1 MDGAMVTLEAYL
13 HPMVPAWPLGADN
26 NWLPLWRC
34 GESDQRSFNTENCQ
48 IWFDAR
54 TDIVWC
60 SHEMD
65 WNYSEIFTRNIGL
78 KGFIQIH
85 FTRVTTLTPLQWVD
99 RGRDQGRRG
108 EENQSSIHL
117 MSENR
122 CFVLALWGK
131 PVNMEMKVLT
141 RHLHPMA
148 YPGHHAG
155 VTTDSS
161 AQTEESVRLLIPRI
175 ALNYY
180 GQKQRRTNR
189 CHTRMHRMQNSDRC
203 WKMQA
208 WGISIYNNKKP
219 KKQSGKA
226 RIDEILPSTQQDDPS
241 SRNKIADEEKRSLEI
256 PAPTI
261 NPFSYLTQKS
271 QFLFCQTI

>member
-1 MDGAMVTLEAYL
+1 
-13 HPMVPAWPLGADN
+13 
-26 NWLPLWRC
+26 
-34 GESDQRSFNTENCQ
+34 
-48 IWFDAR
+48 
-54 TDIVWC
+54 
-60 SHEMD
+60 MD
-65 WNYSEIFTRNIGL
+65 WNYSEKFTRNIGL

-85 FTRVTTLTPLQWVD
+85 FTWVTTLTPLQWVD

-117 MSENR
+117 MAENR

-131 PVNMEMKVLT
+131 PVNMELKVLT

-175 ALNYY
+175 ALNYD

-189 CHTRMHRMQNSDRC
+189 CHTNAPNVEQRPLLKNAGLGYLDIQQQKTEETIRKGSNWWNSALNSKG
-203 WKMQA
+203 W
-208 WGISIYNNKKP
+208 P
-219 KKQSGKA
+219 F
-226 RIDEILPSTQQDDPS
+226 
-241 SRNKIADEEKRSLEI
+241 IAK
-256 PAPTI
+256 
-261 NPFSYLTQKS
+261 
-271 QFLFCQTI
+271 

>member
-1 MDGAMVTLEAYL
+1 
-13 HPMVPAWPLGADN
+13 
-26 NWLPLWRC
+26 
-34 GESDQRSFNTENCQ
+34 
-48 IWFDAR
+48 
-54 TDIVWC
+54 
-60 SHEMD
+60 MD

-85 FTRVTTLTPLQWVD
+85 FTRVTTLTPLQLVD

-208 WGISIYNNKKP
+208 WGISLYNNKKP

-261 NPFSYLTQKS
+261 NPFSYWTQKI
-271 QFLFCQTI
+271 QLLFCQTTKKIISW